1 MPALF
6 ALLGAGIG
14 VGVWL
19 IATGLRA
26 HPTTPPGAARPRRGA
41 RPANWTARVAGTLA
55 VAAAVGA
62 ATGWPVAAI
71 LAAAGV
77 WLLPKALG
85 PDLAGRR
92 SLDRVE
98 AIAAWAED
106 LAGTLQGAAGIEQAI
121 LETAAS
127 APAEI
132 RTELDALMAAIRAGV
147 RLPQALRALA
157 EDLSDPT
164 ADLLI
169 NVLLQAA
176 RHQARDIATGLSGV
190 GQHTRRQASMRMR
203 VAAGRART
211 RTSVRIV
218 VAVVIGVA
226 VLAAVFA
233 HDLLRP
239 YSSPLGQLV
248 LAALG
253 AAFAGA
259 LVWLVRTGRVE
270 DLPRILTRSPA
281 EPSPSASAQTSE
293 GVTV

>member
-6 ALLGAGIG
+6 ALLGASIG
-14 VGVWL
+14 GGLWL
-19 IATGLRA
+19 LATGL
-26 HPTTPPGAARPRRGA
+26 HPRPVSAPRRWRRDGG
-41 RPANWTARVAGTLA
+41 PSTTVSTARIAATLG

-71 LAAAGV
+71 LAAAAV

-85 PDLAGRR
+85 PHLANRR
-92 SLDRVE
+92 ALDRVE

-127 APAEI
+127 APTEI
-132 RTELDALMAAIRAGV
+132 RAELDRLTAAIRAGV

-157 EDLSDPT
+157 ADLADPT
-164 ADLLI
+164 ADLVI

-190 GQHTRRQASMRMR
+190 GQRTRRQASLRMR
-203 VAAGRART
+203 VVAGRART

-218 VAVVIGVA
+218 VIVVIGIA
-226 VLAAVFA
+226 TLAALFA
-233 HDLLRP
+233 HALLHP
-239 YSSPLGQLV
+239 YSSPLGQLI

-253 AAFAGA
+253 AAFADA

-270 DLPRILTRSPA
+270 DLPRILTRHATQEPA
-281 EPSPSASAQTSE
+281 GDTARE
-293 GVTV
+293 VTG

>member
-6 ALLGAGIG
+6 ALLGAGVG
-14 VGVWL
+14 VGLWL
-19 IATGLRA
+19 ITTGLR
-26 HPTTPPGAARPRRGA
+26 PRPVPPPRATALRRDGSPSITA
-41 RPANWTARVAGTLA
+41 STARIAATLG

-71 LAAAGV
+71 LAAVAV
-77 WLLPKALG
+77 WLLPAVLG
-85 PDLAGRR
+85 PDLAQRR
-92 SLDRVE
+92 ALDRVE

-127 APAEI
+127 APTEI
-132 RTELDALMAAIRAGV
+132 RAELDRLTTAIRAGV

-164 ADLLI
+164 ADLVI

-190 GQHTRRQASMRMR
+190 GQRTRRQASMRMR

-218 VAVVIGVA
+218 VTVVVGIA
-226 VLAAVFA
+226 TLAALFA

-239 YSSPLGQLV
+239 YSRPLGQLI

-253 AAFAGA
+253 AAFGGA

-270 DLPRILTRSPA
+270 DLPRILTRQGTREPA
-281 EPSPSASAQTSE
+281 KEAAP
-293 GVTV
+293 

>member
-1 MPALF
+1 MAALF
-6 ALLGAGIG
+6 ALLGAGVG
-14 VGVWL
+14 VGLWL
-19 IATGLRA
+19 LATGLRPRPI
-26 HPTTPPGAARPRRGA
+26 PTRNRGRRDGGPSTPVS
-41 RPANWTARVAGTLA
+41 TARIAATLG

-71 LAAAGV
+71 LAAVGV
-77 WLLPKALG
+77 WLLPTVLG
-85 PDLAGRR
+85 PDLANRR
-92 SLDRVE
+92 ALDRVE

-127 APAEI
+127 APTEI
-132 RTELDALMAAIRAGV
+132 RAELDRLTTAIRAGV
-147 RLPQALRALA
+147 RLPQALRTLA
-157 EDLSDPT
+157 DDLADPT
-164 ADLLI
+164 ADLVI

-176 RHQARDIATGLSGV
+176 RHQARDIATGLTGV
-190 GQHTRRQASMRMR
+190 GQRTRRQASMRMR

-218 VAVVIGVA
+218 VSVVIGIA
-226 VLAAVFA
+226 TLAALFA

-239 YSSPLGQLV
+239 YSSPLGQLI

-270 DLPRILTRSPA
+270 DLPRILTRQDGAGPA
-281 EPSPSASAQTSE
+281 GE
-293 GVTV
+293 VTG

>member
-14 VGVWL
+14 LGAWL
-19 IATGLRA
+19 LATGLRP
-26 HPTTPPGAARPRRGA
+26 HPVQPPGPRRWRRDGGPSSTVSTTRIA
-41 RPANWTARVAGTLA
+41 ATLG
-55 VAAAVGA
+55 VPAAVGA

-71 LAAAGV
+71 LAAVGV

-85 PDLAGRR
+85 PDLANRR
-92 SLDRVE
+92 ALDRVE

-127 APAEI
+127 APTEI
-132 RTELDALMAAIRAGV
+132 RAELDRLTAAIRAGV
-147 RLPQALRALA
+147 RLPQALRTLA
-157 EDLSDPT
+157 DDLADPT
-164 ADLLI
+164 ADLVV

-190 GQHTRRQASMRMR
+190 GQRTRRQASMRMR

-211 RTSVRIV
+211 RTSVRV
-218 VAVVIGVA
+218 VVTVVIGIA
-226 VLAAVFA
+226 TLAALFA

-239 YSSPLGQLV
+239 YSSPLGQLI

-259 LVWLVRTGRVE
+259 LAWLVRTGRVE
-270 DLPRILTRSPA
+270 DLPRILTRQDGAGPA
-281 EPSPSASAQTSE
+281 GE
-293 GVTV
+293 VTG

>member
-14 VGVWL
+14 IGLWL
-19 IATGLRA
+19 LATGLR
-26 HPTTPPGAARPRRGA
+26 PRPVATGKRGRRDGGPSTSLSA
-41 RPANWTARVAGTLA
+41 TASTARVAVTLA

-71 LAAAGV
+71 LAAVGV
-77 WLLPKALG
+77 WLLPTVLG
-85 PDLAGRR
+85 PDLASRR
-92 SLDRVE
+92 ALDRVE

-106 LAGTLQGAAGIEQAI
+106 LAGTLRGAAGIEQAI

-127 APAEI
+127 APTQI
-132 RTELDALMAAIRAGV
+132 RTELDGLMAAIRAGV

-157 EDLSDPT
+157 DELSDPT
-164 ADLLI
+164 ADLVI

-176 RHQARDIATGLSGV
+176 KHQARDIATGLSGV
-190 GQHTRRQASMRMR
+190 GHRTRRQASMRMR

-218 VAVVIGVA
+218 VTVVIGVA
-226 VLAAVFA
+226 MLAAVFA
-233 HDLLRP
+233 RDLLRP
-239 YSSPLGQLV
+239 YSSPLGQLI

-253 AAFAGA
+253 ASFAGA

-270 DLPRILTRSPA
+270 DLPRILTRH
-281 EPSPSASAQTSE
+281 SAQDPTGE
-293 GVTV
+293 ATL

>member
-6 ALLGAGIG
+6 ALFGAGIG
-14 VGVWL
+14 VGLWL
-19 IATGLRA
+19 IASGLRPRPA
-26 HPTTPPGAARPRRGA
+26 TPPSTAKARRDRRPGPSAARVG
-41 RPANWTARVAGTLA
+41 VTLA
-55 VAAAVGA
+55 AAAAVGA

-71 LAAAGV
+71 LAALGV
-77 WLLPKALG
+77 WLLPKVLG
-85 PDLAGRR
+85 PDLAHRR

-127 APAEI
+127 APTEI
-132 RTELDALMAAIRAGV
+132 RTELDGLMDAIRAGV
-147 RLPQALRALA
+147 RLPQALRSLA
-157 EDLSDPT
+157 EELSDPT
-164 ADLLI
+164 ADLVI

-176 RHQARDIATGLSGV
+176 RHEARDIATGLSGV
-190 GQHTRRQASMRMR
+190 GLRTRRQASMRMR

-233 HDLLRP
+233 RDLLRP
-239 YSSPLGQLV
+239 YSSPLGQLI

-253 AAFAGA
+253 ASFAGA

-270 DLPRILTRSPA
+270 DLPRILTRHSTQ
-281 EPSPSASAQTSE
+281 EPTGEATP
-293 GVTV
+293 

>member
-1 MPALF
+1 MPTLF

-14 VGVWL
+14 IGVWL
-19 IATGLRA
+19 IATGFRA
-26 HPTTPPGAARPRRGA
+26 HPSAPPGAARPRREA
-41 RPANWTARVAGTLA
+41 RPAIETARVAGTLA

-71 LAAAGV
+71 LAAVGV

-85 PDLAGRR
+85 PDLAHRR
-92 SLDRVE
+92 ALDRVE

-127 APAEI
+127 APTEI
-132 RTELDALMAAIRAGV
+132 RAELDGLMAAIRAGV

-157 EDLSDPT
+157 DDLADPT
-164 ADLLI
+164 ADLVI

-176 RHQARDIATGLSGV
+176 RHEARDIATGLSGV
-190 GQHTRRQASMRMR
+190 GHRTRRQASMRMR

-218 VAVVIGVA
+218 VTVVIGVA

-233 HDLLRP
+233 QDLLHP
-239 YSSPLGQLV
+239 YSSPLGQLI

-253 AAFAGA
+253 AGFAGA

-270 DLPRILTRSPA
+270 DLPRILTRHSTQDA
-281 EPSPSASAQTSE
+281 SPSSSQ
-293 GVTV
+293 GVRV

>member
-14 VGVWL
+14 VGLWL
-19 IATGLRA
+19 LATGLR
-26 HPTTPPGAARPRRGA
+26 PRPVSPPSSRLWHRDGG
-41 RPANWTARVAGTLA
+41 PATASTARIAATLG

-77 WLLPKALG
+77 WLLPKVLG
-85 PDLAGRR
+85 PDLANRR
-92 SLDRVE
+92 ALDRVE

-127 APAEI
+127 APTEI
-132 RTELDALMAAIRAGV
+132 RAELDHLTAAIRAGV
-147 RLPQALRALA
+147 RLPQALRTLA
-157 EDLSDPT
+157 DDLADPT
-164 ADLLI
+164 ADLVV

-176 RHQARDIATGLSGV
+176 RHQARDIATGLAGV
-190 GQHTRRQASMRMR
+190 GQRTRRQASMRMR

-218 VAVVIGVA
+218 VTVVIGIA
-226 VLAAVFA
+226 TLAALFA

-239 YSSPLGQLV
+239 YSSPLGQLI

-270 DLPRILTRSPA
+270 DLPRILVRHATQEPTREPA
-281 EPSPSASAQTSE
+281 RE
-293 GVTV
+293 VTG

>member
-6 ALLGAGIG
+6 ALFGAGVGIG
-14 VGVWL
+14 VWL
-19 IATGLRA
+19 LATGFRRRPA
-26 HPTTPPGAARPRRGA
+26 PPPTRARPGRG
-41 RPANWTARVAGTLA
+41 RGPTSVSTARIAATLG

-71 LAAAGV
+71 LAAVGV
-77 WLLPKALG
+77 WLLPRVLG
-85 PDLAGRR
+85 PDLANRR
-92 SLDRVE
+92 ALDRVE

-127 APAEI
+127 APTEI
-132 RTELDALMAAIRAGV
+132 GAELDRLTAAIRAGV

-157 EDLSDPT
+157 DDLADPT
-164 ADLLI
+164 ADLVI

-190 GQHTRRQASMRMR
+190 GQRARRQASMRMR

-218 VAVVIGVA
+218 VTVVIGIA
-226 VLAAVFA
+226 TLAALFA

-239 YSSPLGQLV
+239 YGSPLGQLI

-253 AAFAGA
+253 GAFAGA

-270 DLPRILTRSPA
+270 DLPRILTRHSTPELA
-281 EPSPSASAQTSE
+281 GE
-293 GVTV
+293 VTGEATG

>member
-14 VGVWL
+14 VGLWL
-19 IATGLRA
+19 LATGLRPRPI
-26 HPTTPPGAARPRRGA
+26 PTRNRGRRDGGPSA
-41 RPANWTARVAGTLA
+41 TVSTARSAATLG

-71 LAAAGV
+71 LAAVGV
-77 WLLPKALG
+77 WLLPRVLG
-85 PDLAGRR
+85 PDLANRR
-92 SLDRVE
+92 ALDRVE

-127 APAEI
+127 APTEI
-132 RTELDALMAAIRAGV
+132 RAELDRLTAAIRAGV
-147 RLPQALRALA
+147 RLPQALRGLA
-157 EDLSDPT
+157 DDLADPT
-164 ADLLI
+164 ADLVI

-190 GQHTRRQASMRMR
+190 GQRTRRQASMRMR

-218 VAVVIGVA
+218 VAVVLGIVT
-226 VLAAVFA
+226 LAALFA

-239 YSSPLGQLV
+239 YNSPLGQLI

-270 DLPRILTRSPA
+270 DLPRILTRQDGAGPA
-281 EPSPSASAQTSE
+281 GEVP
-293 GVTV
+293 G